1 MIIEFKNTWKYAKSW
16 NNIRVESNETAWWDT
31 EKKEGGITGIIIDKI
46 EKKPDNEEKLLK
58 KLEEGLLKIQDDRK
72 KELMKMKMSELN
84 KIGKDLEK
92 KLKQK
97 GIDIE
102 IRDTKKSELIDEII
116 EAELKI

>member
-1 MIIEFKNTWKYAKSW
+1 
-16 NNIRVESNETAWWDT
+16 
-31 EKKEGGITGIIIDKI
+31 
-46 EKKPDNEEKLLK
+46 
-58 KLEEGLLKIQDDRK
+58 
-72 KELMKMKMSELN
+72 MSELN